1 MLMSVLNHSTF
12 AGTRVVVALYAIR
25 LGETPFTVGT
35 LMALYSLLPMLFAV
49 SIGRLTDRF
58 GVRAPMLAGSSVLAA
73 SAVVPFVWSG
83 IGALYVTSV
92 LVGSSFMLYHVA
104 YQNVVGYIGRP

>member
-1 MLMSVLNHSTF
+1 VNGARTPVRALYFLMLLSVLNHSTF

-49 SIGRLTDRF
+49 TVGRLTDRL
-58 GVRAPMLAGSSVLAA
+58 GVRAPMLAG
-73 SAVVPFVWSG
+73 
-83 IGALYVTSV
+83 
-92 LVGSSFMLYHVA
+92 
-104 YQNVVGYIGRP
+104 